1 MFEGAPVWDRRIPN
15 NIDAPGGTTRHFDT
29 QSTACIIRPMT
40 TPPRPAGTRSPGR
53 PASATRQEVVALARR
68 AFLAGERVDVQA
80 IAAELGLSRA
90 SIYRWFGSRDGLLGA
105 MLVQE
110 YEQMIAKADAKCRAR
125 GGRRILDVLDRVARW
140 EAVNEPFRRYFENE
154 PMSGLRILTASDGPV
169 QPRAVAAVA
178 ELISRVETE
187 DGYQPPL
194 ERDLLA
200 YTLVRIGEAF
210 LYTDTAAG
218 IRNDVDRLR
227 EVYSVLVGL
236 VPPTSG

>member
-1 MFEGAPVWDRRIPN
+1 
-15 NIDAPGGTTRHFDT
+15 
-29 QSTACIIRPMT
+29 MT
-40 TPPRPAGTRSPGR
+40 TAPRPAATRSPGR
-53 PASATRQEVVALARR
+53 PASATREEVIALTRR

-110 YEQMIAKADAKCRAR
+110 YQQMIARADARCRAR
-125 GGRRILDVLDRVARW
+125 GARRILEVLDRVARW
-140 EAVNEPFRRYFENE
+140 EAVNEPFRQYFQNE

-178 ELISRVETE
+178 ELIAKVEDE
-187 DGYQPPL
+187 DGYDPVL

-200 YTLVRIGEAF
+200 YTLVRLGEAF

-218 IRNDVDRLR
+218 IRNDVDRLH
-227 EVYSVLVGL
+227 EVQRVLLGL
-236 VPPTSG
+236 PSSD

>member
-1 MFEGAPVWDRRIPN
+1 
-15 NIDAPGGTTRHFDT
+15 
-29 QSTACIIRPMT
+29 MT
-40 TPPRPAGTRSPGR
+40 TPSRPAATRSPGR
-53 PASATRQEVVALARR
+53 PASATREQVIELTRR

-110 YEQMIAKADAKCRAR
+110 YEQMIARADAKRRSR
-125 GGRRILDVLDRVARW
+125 GAERILEVLDRVARW
-140 EAVNEPFRRYFENE
+140 EAVNEPFRLYFENE
-154 PMSGLRILTASDGPV
+154 PISGLRILTASDGPV

-178 ELISRVETE
+178 ELIARVEEE

-194 ERDLLA
+194 ERELLA

-227 EVYSVLVGL
+227 EVQSVLLGI
-236 VPPTSG
+236 TAQDGSA

>member
-1 MFEGAPVWDRRIPN
+1 MGTADRSIGCTIHPV
-15 NIDAPGGTTRHFDT
+15 
-29 QSTACIIRPMT
+29 T
-40 TPPRPAGTRSPGR
+40 TPPRPAATRSPGR
-53 PASATRQEVVALARR
+53 PASATREQVIELTRR

-110 YEQMIAKADAKCRAR
+110 YEQMIARADARRRSR
-125 GGRRILDVLDRVARW
+125 GAARILDVLDRVARW

-154 PMSGLRILTASDGPV
+154 PISGLRILTASDGPV
-169 QPRAVAAVA
+169 QPHAVAAVA
-178 ELISRVETE
+178 ELIARVEEE
-187 DGYQPPL
+187 DGYRPPL
-194 ERDLLA
+194 ERELLA

-227 EVYSVLVGL
+227 EVQSVLLGI
-236 VPPTSG
+236 TAQDGSA